1 MFEKID
7 ELYKKLRALPP
18 LSVATEERLMEEF
31 MVRYTYNSN
40 AIEGST
46 LTERETALV
55 LKDDMTIEG
64 KPLKY
69 HLDAIG
75 HRNAFALVRREA
87 EAGSALTEALIK
99 RIHSHILLRDEDE
112 RGHYRTVNVHISG
125 SDVVLPSAQF
135 VPKKMAELM
144 ERYNGEMQKWHP
156 IQRAAVFHLAFES
169 VHPFIDGNG
178 RTGRLILNFELMKA
192 GYPPIDVKFA
202 DKGRYYYCLQS
213 YQGQDETES
222 PMLYM
227 LEAYMEQALHE
238 RIETLTQARDLKCHS
253 KDER

>member
-75 HRNAFALVRREA
+75 HRDAFALVRREA

-222 PMLYM
+222 PMLYV

-238 RIETLTQARDLKCHS
+238 RIETLTQARDLKCRS

>member
-75 HRNAFALVRREA
+75 HRDAFALVRREA

-222 PMLYM
+222 PLLYM

-238 RIETLTQARDLKCHS
+238 RIETLTQARDLKCRS

>member
-75 HRNAFALVRREA
+75 HRDAFALVRREA

-156 IQRAAVFHLAFES
+156 IQGAAVFHLAFES

-238 RIETLTQARDLKCHS
+238 RIETLTQARDLKCRS

>member
-75 HRNAFALVRREA
+75 HRDAFALVRREA

-192 GYPPIDVKFA
+192 DYPPIDVKFA

-238 RIETLTQARDLKCHS
+238 RIETLTQARDLKCRS

>member
-75 HRNAFALVRREA
+75 HRDAFALVRREA

-144 ERYNGEMQKWHP
+144 ERYNDEMQKWHP

-238 RIETLTQARDLKCHS
+238 RIETLTQARDLKCRS

>member
-75 HRNAFALVRREA
+75 HRDAFALVRREA

-238 RIETLTQARDLKCHS
+238 RIETLTQARNLKCRS

>member
-55 LKDDMTIEG
+55 LKDDMTIDG

-75 HRNAFALVRREA
+75 HRDAFALVRREA

-238 RIETLTQARDLKCHS
+238 RIETLTQARDLKCRS

>member
-75 HRNAFALVRREA
+75 HRDAFALVRREA

-222 PMLYM
+222 PMLYI

-238 RIETLTQARDLKCHS
+238 RIETLTQARDLKCRS

>member
-18 LSVATEERLMEEF
+18 LSVATEERLMAEF

-75 HRNAFALVRREA
+75 HRDAFALVRREA

-238 RIETLTQARDLKCHS
+238 RIETLTQARDLKCRS